1 MGRDRPWQWRQR
13 SLYWSN
19 LVYIIL
25 YNYMKWSED
34 LCSCYISIQ
43 AQMKGFFLRPPSA
56 CVRGHAVTADDG
68 RWCAMDGFSH
78 GSLGWQIP
86 RLPAGFCRA
95 RWPPLWPRPQR
106 PVIPVF
112 WPKMNVPVPQERSA
126 DGVLLPTA
134 VAFVKIGAG
143 PQRSIAF
150 CAIHRR
156 NAQQPIVPNWQMPV
170 TVQQLLVV
178 LGTWVSE
185 CA

>member
-56 CVRGHAVTADDG
+56 CVRGMRWRPMMADDAPWMASPMALWG
-68 RWCAMDGFSH
+68 GKT
-78 GSLGWQIP
+78 P
-86 RLPAGFCRA
+86 KLPAGFCRA

-156 NAQQPIVPNWQMPV
+156 NAPQPIVPNWQMPV

-178 LGTWVSE
+178 LGTWVSA